1 LHYYQSRAASEL
13 AGAFG
18 GHVWDTLVLRVAY
31 HESAI
36 RHAIIALGALL
47 ENFES
52 SSNLQAPQSEFAM
65 QQYGKA
71 IQQVIQLDIAASSLS
86 IDIAVLSCILF
97 TAFESLQG
105 HYKSALAH
113 INSGVKILCEHEE
126 RNGNAN
132 DSGYVPAKIMRKLL
146 VRLDSQAFEISDD
159 SFRLPSEY
167 LAGPTLPYLPEAFP
181 NIDMATFTFEIIMNR
196 LYHIL
201 QNVGALNEA
210 GISTERLQEVHS
222 EHTKLVQYFH
232 SWSTAFGNTLF
243 AASAPATLVL
253 QCYRSAVGIMLQIDP
268 VLGEMVFDQFNPEF
282 EELVTYAEAFI
293 SLQNENL
300 ADRDAFTYLPPGTS
314 QSSSISAYDL
324 LVSSKSQ
331 SGGVEM
337 SRWSNEPT
345 SKPSFT
351 LALGVVA
358 PLYLACSRCRDPRI
372 RRRAL
377 HLLATCNRKEGI
389 WDSTL
394 SARVAE
400 RIIAIEEAG
409 AGVAVVTA
417 ASQIPEHARVC
428 ELDTFFGA
436 GRQGRIKYR
445 KSNLGS
451 TNQVDDEIGIG
462 TGKINFYQEVFKW

>member
-13 AGAFG
+13 AGAFD
-18 GHVWDTLVLRVAY
+18 GHVWENLMLRVAY

-36 RHAIIALGALL
+36 RHAIIALGAL
-47 ENFES
+47 FESFKS

-71 IQQVIQLDIAASSLS
+71 IHQVIQLDIAASSLS
-86 IDIAVLSCILF
+86 IGVAVLSCILF

-126 RNGNAN
+126 RNGNAIDN
-132 DSGYVPAKIMRKLL
+132 GYVPAKVMRKLL
-146 VRLDSQAFEISDD
+146 IRLDTQAFEIGDD
-159 SFRLPSEY
+159 SFRPLSEY
-167 LAGPTLPYLPEAFP
+167 LAGPTLPHLPEAFP
-181 NIDMATFTFEIIMNR
+181 HIDMATFTFEMIMNR
-196 LYHIL
+196 LHHSL
-201 QNVGALNEA
+201 QNVEDLNKA
-210 GISTERLQEVHS
+210 GISTARLQEVRL
-222 EHTKLVQYFH
+222 EHAKLVQYFH
-232 SWSTAFGNTLF
+232 SWSIAFSNTSF
-243 AASAPATLVL
+243 ATSAPATLVL
-253 QCYRSAVGIMLQIDP
+253 QCYRSMVGIMLQIDP
-268 VLGEMVFDQFNPEF
+268 ALGEMVFDQFNPQF
-282 EELVTYAEAFI
+282 EEVVTYAEAFI
-293 SLQNENL
+293 SLRNENS
-300 ADRDAFTYLPPGTS
+300 ADRDAFIYLPPGTS
-314 QSSSISAYDL
+314 QSSISAYDSS
-324 LVSSKSQ
+324 VSSKPQPS
-331 SGGVEM
+331 GVEI
-337 SRWSNEPT
+337 SRCSNGPT

-351 LALGVVA
+351 LALGVVT
-358 PLYLACSRCRDPRI
+358 PLYVTCSRCRDPGI

-409 AGVAVVTA
+409 AGVAVVAA

-428 ELDTFFGA
+428 ELDKFFGA

-451 TNQVDDEIGIG
+451 TNQVDGGIGIG
-462 TGKINFYQEVFKW
+462 TGKTKFYQEDFEW